1 MNKKLV
7 VKLCLLNFGIA
18 IVNIFAFSNAFM
30 GIMLGE
36 DTTIKRAFGYTILL
50 MSVILFFYGN
60 YRFLHSKEA
69 QYEFSIQDLHKPEDM
84 IEVLTELLNKNIL
97 NNEINTTKNQISRL
111 LKKKESLKNI
121 IYIKF
126 KEEDED
132 AYGLKD
138 VIGKVENLLF
148 SNVKSIINAISVF
161 DQQEFTQ
168 INQKGNAEKHAV
180 YMEQVNYIREK
191 VNDNETILLEF
202 DKLLMQLSKLSDGTQ
217 ADSADL
223 AVFKDVVNNMK
234 QLL

>member
-1 MNKKLV
+1 MNRKLV
-7 VKLCLLNFGIA
+7 LKLSLLNFGIA
-18 IVNIFAFSNAFM
+18 FVNILAFSNAFI
-30 GIMLGE
+30 GINLGE
-36 DTTIKRAFGYTILL
+36 DTSLRRAFGYTLIL
-50 MSVILFFYGN
+50 MSVILFCYGN
-60 YRFLHSKEA
+60 YYLLHSKEA
-69 QYEFSIQDLHKPEDM
+69 QYEFSIQDLHTPQDM
-84 IEVLTELLNKNIL
+84 VEVLTELLNKNIL
-97 NNEINTTKNQISRL
+97 NNEINTTINQISRL

-138 VIGKVENLLF
+138 VINKAEKLLF

-161 DQQEFTQ
+161 DQQEFNQ
-168 INQKGNAEKHAV
+168 IKQKENAEKRAV

-191 VNDNETILLEF
+191 VNNNEMILLEF

-217 ADSADL
+217 ADSDDL
-223 AVFKDVVNNMK
+223 EVFKDVVNNMK

>member
-1 MNKKLV
+1 
-7 VKLCLLNFGIA
+7 
-18 IVNIFAFSNAFM
+18 
-30 GIMLGE
+30 
-36 DTTIKRAFGYTILL
+36 
-50 MSVILFFYGN
+50 
-60 YRFLHSKEA
+60 
-69 QYEFSIQDLHKPEDM
+69 M
-84 IEVLTELLNKNIL
+84 IDVLTELLNKNIL

-161 DQQEFTQ
+161 DQQEFNQ
-168 INQKGNAEKHAV
+168 INQRGNAEKHAV

-217 ADSADL
+217 ADSDDL